1 MFDLEQNRA
10 SEAMRFFETGAKEG
24 QKSDSELK
32 NKIKE
37 LPSLIQKNGLL
48 ITLLHLDEKK
58 FDQLWINL
66 VAHLSPGND
75 ANQFVTSL
83 CEKNAVELI
92 GLTEKAKAYVGWLKR
107 IGAVKLAD

>member
-10 SEAMRFFETGAKEG
+10 SEAMRFFETGAREE
-24 QKSDSELK
+24 QKSNSELK

-48 ITLLHLDEKK
+48 ITLLHLDEKQ
-58 FDQLWINL
+58 FDQLWKNL
-66 VAHLSPGND
+66 ASHLSPGNNP
-75 ANQFVTSL
+75 NQFVTSL
-83 CEKNAVELI
+83 CGRNAVELV